1 MRVYWTWV
9 LVMRG
14 IEWSL
19 RAVAD
24 MQAVRLFSRARA
36 VIKCAF
42 RKYRMQVASTFPI
55 AGISLS
61 LKRNLVRQGNVAYT
75 SSKTVQ

>member
-19 RAVAD
+19 RAFAD

-36 VIKCAF
+36 MIKCAL
-42 RKYRMQVASTFPI
+42 QAAST
-55 AGISLS
+55 L
-61 LKRNLVRQGNVAYT
+61 GNT
-75 SSKTVQ
+75 ECK